1 MVFSLCLIF
10 IFGIIFFRKISYRNK
25 VLQYLLILCLI
36 EILNLKGEF
45 LFTGIS
51 FKFIVFFWT
60 AINVI
65 YYFYKYKNIKINKS
79 FFGLS
84 IMLILSVLIGFTRE
98 IFFPYEGLIISRD
111 WDAYIAGLEA
121 KQKINLDYIYF
132 IVLYLKMICYIV
144 LTYIVKT
151 EFTLIEIVKT
161 ANNILKYSKFIIIY
175 GFIEYGIKNILNLP
189 EVIANLSKVVLNSEI
204 QTSIRGDMYG
214 LVGLTTEP
222 SHFAMCIFNIIVL
235 NMILKKANPSIINGL
250 YNKVEMIL
258 LLILLLLTRGF
269 SAFWYYI
276 MLITIYFI
284 LKNNMYNI
292 SLKKVLKY
300 AFFLM
305 MLSTLLFYIASIIIN
320 VFIDTNIA
328 SRINQIIYLL
338 NNVDFNS
345 NIEAYAYIGSSLAR
359 FISIHDGFLDF
370 YNNPVL
376 GLGLGVELVHSG
388 IVMLLT
394 DIGIVGFYLLI
405 KIVLFK
411 VNYQVKYD
419 ICFFVLFFIIT
430 NIPLGLRNIGFEINS
445 IFFIELTQLYC
456 KRVNGNDT

>member
-1 MVFSLCLIF
+1 
-10 IFGIIFFRKISYRNK
+10 
-25 VLQYLLILCLI
+25 
-36 EILNLKGEF
+36 
-45 LFTGIS
+45 
-51 FKFIVFFWT
+51 
-60 AINVI
+60 
-65 YYFYKYKNIKINKS
+65 
-79 FFGLS
+79 
-84 IMLILSVLIGFTRE
+84 
-98 IFFPYEGLIISRD
+98 
-111 WDAYIAGLEA
+111 
-121 KQKINLDYIYF
+121 
-132 IVLYLKMICYIV
+132 
-144 LTYIVKT
+144 
-151 EFTLIEIVKT
+151 
-161 ANNILKYSKFIIIY
+161 
-175 GFIEYGIKNILNLP
+175 
-189 EVIANLSKVVLNSEI
+189 
-204 QTSIRGDMYG
+204 
-214 LVGLTTEP
+214 
-222 SHFAMCIFNIIVL
+222 
-235 NMILKKANPSIINGL
+235 
-250 YNKVEMIL
+250 
-258 LLILLLLTRGF
+258 
-269 SAFWYYI
+269 

-345 NIEAYAYIGSSLAR
+345 NIEAYAYIGYSLAR